1 MNLCI
6 FVALMGS
13 VLPAAF
19 HDARTGL
26 IPDKFSLGGF
36 LIICGLSYYMGILP
50 YALIGAASA
59 ATPMF
64 LLHVITG
71 GRGLGFGD
79 VKLAMPIGAALGQT
93 VGLYALGF
101 AFILGAVG
109 GILLLLF
116 SRMTIR
122 QEMYFAP
129 YLAAGTLAAIVGHF
143 ERMI

>member
-1 MNLCI
+1 MSLCI
-6 FVALMGS
+6 FIALLAS

-26 IPDKFSLGGF
+26 IPDRFSLGGF
-36 LIICGLSYYMGILP
+36 LLICGLSYYAGILP

-64 LLHVITG
+64 ILHVITG

-79 VKLAMPIGAALGQT
+79 VKLALPIGAALGQT

-101 AFILGAVG
+101 AFIFGSIVG
-109 GILLLLF
+109 VALLVF
-116 SRMTIR
+116 SRMTFR

-129 YLAAGTLAAIVGHF
+129 YLAAGTLAAIAGHF
-143 ERMI
+143 EGMI